1 MLRRVLTR
9 ASFYDGFITVLGIGV
24 AVFMLYPFAYYFR
37 PIDHWRTAVIFV
49 MGFGF
54 LVTATV
60 LGTISR
66 VRRLAR
72 ED

>member
-1 MLRRVLTR
+1 MLSR
-9 ASFYDGFITVLGIGV
+9 ASFYDGFITVLGFAI
-24 AVFMLYPFAYYFR
+24 FMLYPFAYYFR
-37 PIDHWRTAVIFV
+37 PLDHWRTAVIFV

-54 LVTATV
+54 LVLTTL

-66 VRRLAR
+66 VRRLGR

>member
-9 ASFYDGFITVLGIGV
+9 ASFYDGFITMLSIGV
-24 AVFMLYPFAYYFR
+24 ATFMVYPFAYYFH
-37 PIDHWRTAVIFV
+37 PIDHWRTAVIYV

-54 LVTATV
+54 LVLTTV

>member
-1 MLRRVLTR
+1 VLRRVMTK
-9 ASFYDGFITVLGIGV
+9 ASFYDGFITMLGIGV
-24 AVFMLYPFAYYFR
+24 AIFMLYPFAYYFR
-37 PIDHWRTAVIFV
+37 PIDHLRTAVIFA

-54 LVTATV
+54 LVLTTV

>member
-1 MLRRVLTR
+1 MLRRVLVR
-9 ASFYDGFITVLGIGV
+9 ASFYDGFITMLGICV

-54 LVTATV
+54 LVVATV
-60 LGTISR
+60 LGMISR

>member
-1 MLRRVLTR
+1 MLTR
-9 ASFYDGFITVLGIGV
+9 ASFYDGFITALGIGV

-37 PIDHWRTAVIFV
+37 PLDHWRTAVIFV

-54 LVTATV
+54 LVLTTL

-66 VRRLAR
+66 VRRLGR